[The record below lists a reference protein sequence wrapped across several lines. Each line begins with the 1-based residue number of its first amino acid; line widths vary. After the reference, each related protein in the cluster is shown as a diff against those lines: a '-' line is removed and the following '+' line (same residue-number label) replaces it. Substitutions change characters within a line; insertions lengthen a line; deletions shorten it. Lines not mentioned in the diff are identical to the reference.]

1 MKLSR
6 RRFLAFTGTT
16 AAGSAALGGSLL
28 LNPAHAAE
36 GSQQPGKVLLDYPK
50 TTISKAGNLK
60 VGQPVSLSYPDS
72 SSPCTLIKIGRK
84 TQGGVGPDGDI
95 VAYSVMCTHMGC
107 PVSYSAE
114 ERTFKC
120 PCHFSV
126 FDSELNGQMVSGQA
140 TENLPRILL
149 TYRDSDDSIE
159 AVGVDGLIY
168 GRQSNLLPGA

>member
-16 AAGSAALGGSLL
+16 AAGSVALGGSLL

-36 GSQQPGKVLLDYPK
+36 GSQHPGKVMLDYPK
-50 TTISKAGNLK
+50 TAISKAGDLK
-60 VGQPVSLSYPDS
+60 VGQPVSFTYPDAD
-72 SSPCTLIKIGRK
+72 SPCTLVKTGRK

-95 VAYSVMCTHMGC
+95 VAYSIMCTHMGC
-107 PVSYSAE
+107 PVSYSTE

-149 TYRDSDDSIE
+149 SYRDSDGSIE
-159 AVGVDGLIY
+159 ATGVEGLLY

>member
-36 GSQQPGKVLLDYPK
+36 GSQHPGKVMLDYPI
-50 TTISKAGNLK
+50 TTVSKAGDLK
-60 VGQPVSLSYPDS
+60 VGQPVSFTYPDP
-72 SSPCTLIKIGRK
+72 SSPCTLVKTGRK
-84 TQGGVGPDGDI
+84 TQGGVGPEGDI
-95 VAYSVMCTHMGC
+95 VAYSTLCTHMGC

-149 TYRDSDDSIE
+149 SYRDSDDSVE
-159 AVGVDGLIY
+159 AVGVGGLIY
-168 GRQSNLLPGA
+168 GRQSNLLLGA

>member
-16 AAGSAALGGSLL
+16 AAGSAAFAGGLI

-36 GSQQPGKVLLDYPK
+36 GSTQPGKVNLDYPQ
-50 TTISKAGNLK
+50 TTITRAGDLK
-60 VGQPVSLSYPDS
+60 VGQPVSFTYPDT
-72 SSPCTLIKIGRK
+72 SSPCTLVK
-84 TQGGVGPDGDI
+84 TGEKTPGGVGPDGDI
-95 VAYSVMCTHMGC
+95 VAYSVLCTHMGC
-107 PVSYSAE
+107 PVNYSTE

-126 FDSELNGQMVSGQA
+126 FDAELNGQMVSGQA

-149 TYRDSDDSIE
+149 NYKDSDDAIE
-159 AVGVDGLIY
+159 AVGVEGLIY
-168 GRQSNLLPGA
+168 GRQANILPS

>member
-6 RRFLAFTGTT
+6 RQFLAFTGTT

-36 GSQQPGKVLLDYPK
+36 GSKQPGKVNLDYP
-50 TTISKAGNLK
+50 TTAVSKAGDLK
-60 VGQPVSLSYPDS
+60 VGQPVSFTYPDA
-72 SSPCTLIKIGRK
+72 SSPCTLVKTGRK
-84 TQGGVGPDGDI
+84 TQGGIGPDGDI
-95 VAYSVMCTHMGC
+95 VAYSILCTHMGC
-107 PVSYSAE
+107 PVNYSVE

-149 TYRDSDDSIE
+149 SYKDSDDSIT
-159 AVGVDGLIY
+159 AVGVEGLIY
-168 GRQSNLLPGA
+168 GRQANILPSA

>member
-16 AAGSAALGGSLL
+16 AAGSVALGGSLI

-36 GSQQPGKVLLDYPK
+36 DNQQPGKVLLDYPK
-50 TTISKAGNLK
+50 TTISKAADLT
-60 VGQPVSLSYPDS
+60 VGQPVSFTYPDA
-72 SSPCTLIKIGRK
+72 SSPCTLVKTGRK

-95 VAYSVMCTHMGC
+95 VAYSTLCTHMGC

-149 TYRDSDDSIE
+149 SYQDSDDSIE
-159 AVGVDGLIY
+159 AVGVGGLIY

>member
-6 RRFLAFTGTT
+6 RRFI
-16 AAGSAALGGSLL
+16 AGSGATVAGAGAALVWSPSHASEG
-28 LNPAHAAE
+28 NP
-36 GSQQPGKVLLDYPK
+36 QPGKVMLDYPK
-50 TTISKAGNLK
+50 TTISKAGDLK
-60 VGQPVSLSYPDS
+60 VGQPVFFSYPDA
-72 SSPCTLIKIGRK
+72 SSPCTLVK
-84 TQGGVGPDGDI
+84 TGHKTVGGVGPDGDI
-95 VAYSVMCTHMGC
+95 VAYSTLCTHMGC
-107 PVSYSAE
+107 PVSYSTE

-149 TYRDSDDSIE
+149 SYRGSDDSIE
-159 AVGVDGLIY
+159 ATGVDGLIY

>member
-16 AAGSAALGGSLL
+16 AAGTAALGGNLL
-28 LNPAHAAE
+28 LNPAYAAE
-36 GSQQPGKVLLDYPK
+36 GSQQPGKVMLDYPK
-50 TTISKAGNLK
+50 ITVSKAGDLK
-60 VGQPVSLSYPDS
+60 VGQPMSFTYPDAA
-72 SSPCTLIKIGRK
+72 SPCTLVKTGRK
-84 TQGGVGPDGDI
+84 TRGGVGPEGDI
-95 VAYSVMCTHMGC
+95 VAYSTLCSHMGC

-140 TENLPRILL
+140 TANLPRILL
-149 TYRDSDDSIE
+149 NYRDSDDSIE
-159 AVGVDGLIY
+159 AVGVGGLIY

>member
-6 RRFLAFTGTT
+6 RRFLAFTGTS
-16 AAGSAALGGSLL
+16 AAGTAALGGSLL
-28 LNPAHAAE
+28 LNPVRAAE
-36 GSQQPGKVLLDYPK
+36 SSQQPGKVMLDYPQ
-50 TTISKAGNLK
+50 TTISKAADLK
-60 VGQPVSLSYPDS
+60 VGQPVSFTYPDA
-72 SSPCTLIKIGRK
+72 SSPCTLVKTGRQ
-84 TQGGVGPDGDI
+84 TRGGVGPDGDI
-95 VAYSVMCTHMGC
+95 VAYSNLCTHMGC
-107 PVSYSAE
+107 PVSYSSE

-159 AVGVDGLIY
+159 ATGVDGLIY
-168 GRQSNLLPGA
+168 GRQANILPSA

>member
-36 GSQQPGKVLLDYPK
+36 GSQQPGKVMLDYPK
-50 TTISKAGNLK
+50 INISKASNLK
-60 VGQPVSLSYPDS
+60 VGQPVSFTYPDS

-95 VAYSVMCTHMGC
+95 VAYSNLCTHMGC
-107 PVSYSAE
+107 PVSYSSE

-159 AVGVDGLIY
+159 ATGVDGLIY